1 MSQEYINTHFQP
13 WMQRVNDIVINTT
26 GHSIY
31 DLPDQFYADNFE
43 AGSSPEYMAN
53 IVISD
58 FNGYADFIVNMSQ
71 DLSCYN
77 DSNNSYLP

>member
-1 MSQEYINTHFQP
+1 MSQEYFNTHFQP

-43 AGSSPEYMAN
+43 AGSPAEYMAD
-53 IVISD
+53 IVILD
-58 FNGYADFIVNMSQ
+58 FNNYIVHISE
-71 DLSCYN
+71 DLPSY
-77 DSNNSYLP
+77 DDAKNSYLP